1 MRKHRR
7 DFFMKRFLIILSMAS
22 VGYIVYQKRK
32 SFMKS
37 TILQDML
44 LAVILELPIFKRQE
58 DDWTPESR

>member
-1 MRKHRR
+1 
-7 DFFMKRFLIILSMAS
+7 MKRFLIILSMAS
-22 VGYIVYQKRK
+22 VGYMVYQKRK